1 MRKAL
6 LAAVAAAMF
15 ACSPAPAFAAPVCQ
29 PLPEIAKQL
38 IEIGVKREQVF
49 ATSDPSFV
57 RVYHASLGIN
67 MPADAVPVGMIA
79 VVTDKLAIVGIVEDR
94 DGKFVRYTIRIDLG
108 AHKKAFAAAKVTA

>member
-6 LAAVAAAMF
+6 LAAVAAIAFCM
-15 ACSPAPAFAAPVCQ
+15 PAAAASPVCQ

-94 DGKFVRYTIRIDLG
+94 DGKCVRYTIRLSLPQ
-108 AHKKAFAAAKVTA
+108 HKKAFDAAKVTA